1 MKKMLSLVLTLAMV
15 LSLTTIAWAADPGTI
30 TNDTALQDAINSGAT
45 EVVLGEGEF
54 TVDLYNIAAR
64 DSLTITGQGAATKLN
79 FKCNQVRLELFN
91 SFTLSNCTIG
101 RMVNKSW
108 GQLVFSTGAANG
120 VYTVSNCIFNGESTQ
135 GIYFNPSAGNETY
148 VIENCTFTGD
158 FGSEGA
164 LSYQNNNMSTTLSVS
179 GNTFNVTNGEKIA
192 IHYHKSNL
200 TLNSSVDETVLIKA
214 GPNND
219 GTPTALENFQTAVE
233 TAAAGDTFK
242 LMETLDLTN
251 TPVEITTPITINANG
266 KTLTGLFAGSN
277 ITTNANGEITSGV
290 FAEDV
295 TDYIA
300 EGVEIEVVDNNWI
313 VGNSINN
320 DEEDDEEDTSEPTP
334 AEIERDRVVAAIKV
348 AEDGDTVVLNVKDT
362 SVVSRLIADAMSGKN
377 VNLEYALGEET
388 VTVNGKNVP
397 KSPAYRVW
405 YSLELF
411 SQFA

>member
-1 MKKMLSLVLTLAMV
+1 
-15 LSLTTIAWAADPGTI
+15 
-30 TNDTALQDAINSGAT
+30 
-45 EVVLGEGEF
+45 
-54 TVDLYNIAAR
+54 
-64 DSLTITGQGAATKLN
+64 
-79 FKCNQVRLELFN
+79 
-91 SFTLSNCTIG
+91 IG
-101 RMVNKSW
+101 RMVDKSW
-108 GQLVFSTGAANG
+108 GQLVFSSGKTNG

-135 GIYFNPSAGNETY
+135 GIYINPAAGNETY
-148 VIENCTFTGD
+148 VIEGCTFTGD

-164 LSYQNNNMSTTLSVS
+164 VTLQNHSELTTLTVS
-179 GNTFNVTNGEKIA
+179 NDNVFNVDNDSEELT
-192 IHYHKSNL
+192 IHYHKEAL

-214 GPNND
+214 GD
-219 GTPTALENFQTAVE
+219 GGTAAENFERAVE

-242 LMETLDLTN
+242 LMEPLDLTN
-251 TPVEITTPITINANG
+251 TPVEITTPITIDDNG
-266 KTLTGLFAGSN
+266 NTLNGLVAGSD

-377 VNLEYALGEET
+377 VNLEYTLGEET

-405 YSLELF
+405 YSFELF